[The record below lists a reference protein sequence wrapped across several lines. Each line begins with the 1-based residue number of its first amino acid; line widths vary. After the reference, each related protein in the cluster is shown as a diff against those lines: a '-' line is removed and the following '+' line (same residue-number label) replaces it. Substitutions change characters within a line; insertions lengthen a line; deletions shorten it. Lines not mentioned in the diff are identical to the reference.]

1 MGEAHTK
8 LRQLLLLTVFLLQ
21 EIKVKKKK
29 YWKNIVSRNQAKEYI
44 QYAKYPTSKLRWRNL
59 QGGRRDCQAI
69 KHNKDH
75 VRGLRYGRRRGGN
88 CSVTQCECCYF
99 EKGTSMGNI
108 SQG

>member
-1 MGEAHTK
+1 MG
-8 LRQLLLLTVFLLQ
+8 LQ

-29 YWKNIVSRNQAKEYI
+29 YWKNIASRSQAKEYI

-75 VRGLRYGRRRGGN
+75 VRGLRYGRRRGRN

-99 EKGTSMGNI
+99 EKGNNI
-108 SQG
+108 MVLKSSLISAYLFLW